1 MSRIT
6 VALHQQCRDKTCT
19 WLFGGAK
26 LCLLPGTPDRI
37 GHEHRAPRHPGADSQ
52 RPPDRELIW
61 QDPHR
66 PRYHLTPP
74 EGFFNDPNGVQRAG
88 ERYVTIVVARRV
100 LVRRVVRQQQRD
112 VEAAGLLRAHLP
124 EAVNSELLWSSLKR
138 QDVSFIDDRLRDS
151 ESDLL
156 YAVQRK
162 ANAAPAWLYVLLEHQ
177 STPAAILG
185 E

>member
-1 MSRIT
+1 MVMLETMETCPASASRTNSLERNRRSRTVNPAMSRIT
-6 VALHQQCRDKTCT
+6 VALHQQCRDKTSHMAVS
-19 WLFGGAK
+19 GAK

-52 RPPDRELIW
+52 RAPGRELIW

-112 VEAAGLLRAHLP
+112 VDID
-124 EAVNSELLWSSLKR
+124 SR
-138 QDVSFIDDRLRDS
+138 QTI
-151 ESDLL
+151 
-156 YAVQRK
+156 
-162 ANAAPAWLYVLLEHQ
+162 P
-177 STPAAILG
+177 
-185 E
+185 